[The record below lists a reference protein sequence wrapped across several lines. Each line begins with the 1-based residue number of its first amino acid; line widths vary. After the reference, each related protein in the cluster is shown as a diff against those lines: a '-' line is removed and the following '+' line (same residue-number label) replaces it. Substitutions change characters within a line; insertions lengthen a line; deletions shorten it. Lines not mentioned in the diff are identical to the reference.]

1 MCPHLS
7 LRRAARKHEGP
18 TVAPSTGEL
27 ITLCTVIVRVLAFA
41 AAAIGLPPASQLP
54 AAIDFQRDVQP
65 IFREHCIGC
74 HGPTQQFGGLRLDR
88 RADALRGGTQTDIG
102 PGNANGSRLYH
113 RLIGTTFGTQMPP
126 TGPLSADQVEI
137 IQRWIDEGAIWPD
150 AAAGESAQL
159 PADPD
164 AIRLMASIRRD
175 DRHAVDE
182 QLRTNQRVVALRGSG
197 GTTPLMAAALY
208 GDAALVTRLLAA
220 GAEPNAVSA
229 AGTTALMMAL
239 PDVAKVQVLLDAGA
253 DVNLRSQD
261 RRSALVIA
269 AGIIGAEPAM
279 KLLLEYGADPSPW
292 RPGDPV
298 PLREAARAGDAAM
311 FRLLL
316 PYAGG
321 PKSDAVPPATLMR
334 TFCFGC
340 AESVGAG
347 EDGPLMV
354 GPPIVSAES
363 TAPRY
368 DPGRSARPTPIG
380 ETPADQQNL
389 RAAVQR
395 SLPLLQDIG
404 PAFINQTGCVSCH
417 HNSVA
422 SMAVAAARTHGF
434 AVNEQVAKTQM
445 SAIGKYLESWRD
457 RVVQNIPIAGQADT
471 MSYLLFG
478 LASDGY
484 VPDPATDAQ
493 AIFLK
498 RRQAADGHWA
508 LNTVRPPIESNEIEV
523 TAVSMRALQ
532 AFAPPSQRAA
542 YAGAIDRARAWLTT
556 VRGETTEER
565 AFRLLGLHWANA
577 PASAVQTAAHELLAL
592 QKNDGG
598 WSQTQ
603 TMASDAYATGE
614 ALVALRE
621 SAAVPSSD
629 RAYRTGLEYLLRT
642 QIDDGSWIVETRSV
656 PIQAYFESGF
666 PYGVNQWISAAAT
679 GWATTALALATET
692 PQTIPRPPAP
702 PPGPPRPE
710 DGSAAP
716 DGYSPIPM
724 WLGQTRAPH
733 PSNTAA
739 FSVETVAEGL
749 SGAFCFDFLPDG
761 RMIVGERPGRIRIVA
776 KDGKLSEPLD
786 GMPANLWAKGQGL
799 FEVRPDRAFA
809 SNRRIFLTYTVLP
822 DGSNQAALPRSP
834 GVLMVASATLSS
846 DERTLENLKVLLN
859 AEGTGGRL
867 IQAPDGTLLITS
879 TIPSGVG
886 INAVDWPQPQQLT
899 SNMGKVLRIDADGSI
914 PKDNPFAG
922 RSDAH
927 PEIYALGIRDA
938 QGVAIHPRTG
948 LLWLS
953 EHGPRGGDEINA
965 VARGKNYGFPVIGYG
980 REYSGKPINGDK
992 TAQEGMEQP
1001 VYFWTPDIAPA
1012 GIAFYTGS
1020 LFPAWRGDL
1029 FVSALAGKALVRLV
1043 LKDDRVIA
1051 EERLLTDLNSR
1062 IRGVNQGPDG
1072 ALYVLTDGNAGKI
1085 LRLVPKR

>member
-1 MCPHLS
+1 MP
-7 LRRAARKHEGP
+7 
-18 TVAPSTGEL
+18 
-27 ITLCTVIVRVLAFA
+27 VIVRVLASAAVAFA
-41 AAAIGLPPASQLP
+41 FAPASQPP

-126 TGPLSADQVEI
+126 AGPLSAGQVEI
-137 IQRWIDEGAIWPD
+137 IQHWIDEGAVWPD
-150 AAAGESAQL
+150 AASGEGAPL
-159 PADPD
+159 VPDPD
-164 AIRLMASIRRD
+164 AVRLMTSIRRD

-182 QLRTNQRVVALRGSG
+182 QLRTNPRVAALRGSG
-197 GTTPLMAAALY
+197 GATPLMAAALY
-208 GDAALVTRLLAA
+208 GDAALVRRLLAA
-220 GAEPNAVSA
+220 GADANAANA
-229 AGTTALMMAL
+229 AGTTALMLAP
-239 PDVAKVQVLLDAGA
+239 PDVDKMRLLLDAGA
-253 DVNLRSQD
+253 DVNARSED
-261 RRSALVIA
+261 RRSPLLIA
-269 AGIIGAEPAM
+269 AGIVGAEPAM
-279 KLLLEYGADPSPW
+279 KLLLDYGADPSSW
-292 RPGDPV
+292 RARDPL
-298 PLREAARAGDAAM
+298 PLRETVRVGDAAM

-316 PYAGG
+316 PYVGG
-321 PKSDAVPPATLMR
+321 SKSAAVPPPAYMR

-340 AESVGAG
+340 AELVGAG
-347 EDGPLMV
+347 DGGPLLV
-354 GPPIVSAES
+354 GPPEAGAEA

-368 DPGRSARPTPIG
+368 DPGRAARPTPIG
-380 ETPADQQNL
+380 EMPADQKSL

-404 PAFINQTGCVSCH
+404 PTFINQTGCVSCH

-434 AVNEQVAKTQM
+434 AVNETVAKAQM

-457 RVVQNIPIAGQADT
+457 RAVQNIPIAGQADT
-471 MSYLLFG
+471 MSYLLLG

-484 VPDPATDAQ
+484 APDPATDAQ
-493 AIFLK
+493 AMFLK
-498 RRQAADGHWA
+498 RHQAADGHWA

-532 AFAPPSQRAA
+532 TFAPPSQRAA
-542 YAGAIDRARAWLTT
+542 YAEAIDRARAWLTT
-556 VRGETTEER
+556 ARGDVTEER

-577 PASAVQTAAHELLAL
+577 PASAVETAARELLAL
-592 QKNDGG
+592 QQEDGG
-598 WSQTQ
+598 WAQAPA
-603 TMASDAYATGE
+603 MASDAYATGE

-621 SAAVPSSD
+621 SAAIPPSA
-629 RAYRTGLEYLLRT
+629 RAYRKGLEYLLRT
-642 QIDDGSWIVETRSV
+642 QIDDGSWLVETRSV

-702 PPGPPRPE
+702 PGPPRPE

-733 PSNTAA
+733 PSTTAA

-776 KDGKLSEPLD
+776 KDGKLSEPLG
-786 GMPANLWAKGQGL
+786 GMPANLWAHGQGL

-822 DGSNQAALPRSP
+822 DGSNEAALPRSP
-834 GVLMVASATLSS
+834 GVLLVASATLSS
-846 DERTLENLKVLLN
+846 DERKLENLKVLLN

-867 IQAPDGTLLITS
+867 IQAPDSTLLITS

-899 SNMGKVLRIDADGSI
+899 SNMGKVLRINADGSI

-965 VARGKNYGFPVIGYG
+965 IARGKNYGFPVIGYG

-992 TAQEGMEQP
+992 TALDGMEQP

-1012 GIAFYTGS
+1012 GIAFYTGT

-1051 EERLLTDLNSR
+1051 EERLLSDLGSR

-1085 LRLVPKR
+1085 LKLAPKR